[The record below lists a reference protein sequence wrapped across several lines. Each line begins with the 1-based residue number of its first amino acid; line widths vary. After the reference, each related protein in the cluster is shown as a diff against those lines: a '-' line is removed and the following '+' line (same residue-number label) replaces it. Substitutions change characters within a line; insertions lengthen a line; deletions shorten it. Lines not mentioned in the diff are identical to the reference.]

1 MKFQT
6 IILYLKEGDIMP
18 TQDTIKL
25 LNECN
30 AGIKMAV
37 ESLDEVINKAKNEK
51 LITLL
56 KNSHEEHKK
65 LGNLTH
71 QKLNEFHDKDK
82 EPSTIAK
89 AMSWMSTNLKL
100 LTGDV
105 DEKIADIITE
115 GCNMGIKSISR
126 YLNQYP
132 NSQDDVKEIV
142 HQLIK
147 IEDNLVHEL
156 RYYL

>member
-1 MKFQT
+1 
-6 IILYLKEGDIMP
+6 MP

-30 AGIKMAV
+30 AGVKMAV
-37 ESLDEVINKAKNEK
+37 ESLDEVLDKAKDEK
-51 LITLL
+51 LITIL
-56 KNSHEEHKK
+56 KNSLEEHKK
-65 LGNLTH
+65 LGDLTH

-82 EPSTIAK
+82 EPSALAK

-100 LTGDV
+100 FTGDV
-105 DEKIADIITE
+105 DEKIADLITE

-132 NSQDDVKEIV
+132 NSRDDVKDLV
-142 HQLIK
+142 HELIK
-147 IEDNLVHEL
+147 IEDKLVLEL
-156 RYYL
+156 RAYL

>member
-1 MKFQT
+1 
-6 IILYLKEGDIMP
+6 MP

-37 ESLDEVINKAKNEK
+37 ESLDEVLDKAKNEK
-51 LITLL
+51 LITDL
-56 KNSHEEHKK
+56 KNSLEEHKK
-65 LGNLTH
+65 LGDLTH
-71 QKLNEFHDKDK
+71 EKLNEFHDKDK
-82 EPSTIAK
+82 EPSALAK

-100 LTGDV
+100 FTGDV
-105 DEKIADIITE
+105 DEKIADLITE

-132 NSQDDVKEIV
+132 NSRDDVKDLV

-147 IEDNLVHEL
+147 IEDKLVLEL
-156 RYYL
+156 RAYL

>member
-1 MKFQT
+1 
-6 IILYLKEGDIMP
+6 MP

-30 AGIKMAV
+30 AGVKMAV
-37 ESLDEVINKAKNEK
+37 ESLDEVLDKAKDEK
-51 LITLL
+51 LITIL
-56 KNSHEEHKK
+56 KNSLEEHKK
-65 LGNLTH
+65 LGDLTH

-82 EPSTIAK
+82 EPSALAK

-100 LTGDV
+100 FTGDV
-105 DEKIADIITE
+105 DEKIADLITE

-132 NSQDDVKEIV
+132 NSRDDVKDLV
-142 HQLIK
+142 HELIK
-147 IEDNLVHEL
+147 IEDKLVHEL
-156 RYYL
+156 RSYL

>member
-1 MKFQT
+1 
-6 IILYLKEGDIMP
+6 MP

-37 ESLDEVINKAKNEK
+37 ESLDEVLDKAKNEK
-51 LITLL
+51 LITVL
-56 KNSHEEHKK
+56 KNSLEEHKK
-65 LGNLTH
+65 LGDLTH
-71 QKLNEFHDKDK
+71 EKLNEFHDKDK
-82 EPSTIAK
+82 EPSALAK

-100 LTGDV
+100 FTGDV
-105 DEKIADIITE
+105 DEKIADLITE

-132 NSQDDVKEIV
+132 NSRDDVKDLV

-147 IEDNLVHEL
+147 IEDKLVLEL
-156 RYYL
+156 RAYL

>member
-1 MKFQT
+1 M
-6 IILYLKEGDIMP
+6 
-18 TQDTIKL
+18 
-25 LNECN
+25 NECN

-56 KNSHEEHKK
+56 KNSLEEHKK

-115 GCNMGIKSISR
+115 GCNMGIKSLNK
-126 YLNQYP
+126 YLNQYAMA
-132 NSQDDVKEIV
+132 DVISKKITEKLIRLEENLRKE
-142 HQLIK
+142 LSA
-147 IEDNLVHEL
+147 
-156 RYYL
+156 YL

>member
-1 MKFQT
+1 
-6 IILYLKEGDIMP
+6 MP

-30 AGIKMAV
+30 AGVKMAV
-37 ESLDEVINKAKNEK
+37 ESLDEVLDKAKDEK
-51 LITLL
+51 LITIL
-56 KNSHEEHKK
+56 KNSLEEHKK
-65 LGNLTH
+65 LGDLTH

-82 EPSTIAK
+82 EPSALAK

-100 LTGDV
+100 FTGDV
-105 DEKIADIITE
+105 DEKIADLITE

-132 NSQDDVKEIV
+132 NSRDDVKDLV
-142 HQLIK
+142 HELIK
-147 IEDNLVHEL
+147 IEDKLVLEL
-156 RYYL
+156 RSYL

>member
-1 MKFQT
+1 
-6 IILYLKEGDIMP
+6 MP
-18 TQDTIKL
+18 NQDSIKL

-30 AGIKMAV
+30 SGTKMAV
-37 ESLDEVINKAKNEK
+37 ESLNEVLEKVKNEN
-51 LITLL
+51 LRNTLTTSL
-56 KNSHEEHKK
+56 EEHKK
-65 LGNLTH
+65 FGDLTH
-71 QKLNEFHDKDK
+71 QKLMEAHDSDK
-82 EPSTIAK
+82 EPNPIAK

>member
-1 MKFQT
+1 
-6 IILYLKEGDIMP
+6 MP

-37 ESLDEVINKAKNEK
+37 ESLDEVLDKAKNEN
-51 LITLL
+51 LITILR
-56 KNSHEEHKK
+56 NSLEEHKK
-65 LGNLTH
+65 LGDLTH

-82 EPSTIAK
+82 EPSALAK

-100 LTGDV
+100 FTGDV
-105 DEKIADIITE
+105 DEQIADLITE
-115 GCNMGIKSISR
+115 GCNMGIESISR

-132 NSQDDVKEIV
+132 NSRDDVKDLV
-142 HQLIK
+142 HELIK
-147 IEDNLVHEL
+147 IEDKLVLEL
-156 RYYL
+156 RAYL

>member
-1 MKFQT
+1 
-6 IILYLKEGDIMP
+6 MP

-37 ESLDEVINKAKNEK
+37 ESLDEVLDKAKNEK
-51 LITLL
+51 LITIL
-56 KNSHEEHKK
+56 KNSLEEHKT

-82 EPSTIAK
+82 EPSAIAK

-100 LTGDV
+100 FTGDV

-132 NSQDDVKEIV
+132 NSRDDVKDLV
-142 HQLIK
+142 NQLVK
-147 IEDNLVHEL
+147 VEDKLVYEL
-156 RYYL
+156 RPYL

>member
-1 MKFQT
+1 
-6 IILYLKEGDIMP
+6 MP

-56 KNSHEEHKK
+56 KNSLEEHKK

-105 DEKIADIITE
+105 DEKIANAQLGGGAIT
-115 GCNMGIKSISR
+115 MFSM
-126 YLNQYP
+126 
-132 NSQDDVKEIV
+132 EIV
-142 HQLIK
+142 NGDLIVNYPDESNNNVDFE
-147 IEDNLVHEL
+147 INNYGEL
-156 RYYL
+156 EVIINE

>member
-1 MKFQT
+1 
-6 IILYLKEGDIMP
+6 MP

-37 ESLDEVINKAKNEK
+37 ESLDEVLDKAKKEN
-51 LITLL
+51 LITILR
-56 KNSHEEHKK
+56 NSLEEHKK
-65 LGNLTH
+65 LGDLTH

-82 EPSTIAK
+82 EPSALAK

-100 LTGDV
+100 FTGDV
-105 DEKIADIITE
+105 DEKIADLITE

-132 NSQDDVKEIV
+132 NSRDDVKDLV
-142 HQLIK
+142 HELIK
-147 IEDNLVHEL
+147 IEDKLVHEL
-156 RYYL
+156 RSYL

>member
-1 MKFQT
+1 
-6 IILYLKEGDIMP
+6 MP

-30 AGIKMAV
+30 AGVKMAV
-37 ESLDEVINKAKNEK
+37 ESLDEVLDKAKNEK
-51 LITLL
+51 LITIL
-56 KNSHEEHKK
+56 KNSLEEHKK

-71 QKLNEFHDKDK
+71 EKLNEFHDKDK
-82 EPSTIAK
+82 EPSALAK

-100 LTGDV
+100 FTGDV
-105 DEKIADIITE
+105 DEKIADLITE

-132 NSQDDVKEIV
+132 NSRDDIKDLV

-147 IEDNLVHEL
+147 IEDKLVLEL
-156 RYYL
+156 RAYL

>member
-56 KNSHEEHKK
+56 KNSLIKK
-65 LGNLTH
+65 LANILFQRYH
-71 QKLNEFHDKDK
+71 IKMLCLNMEL
-82 EPSTIAK
+82 I
-89 AMSWMSTNLKL
+89 
-100 LTGDV
+100 
-105 DEKIADIITE
+105 
-115 GCNMGIKSISR
+115 
-126 YLNQYP
+126 NQ
-132 NSQDDVKEIV
+132 I
-142 HQLIK
+142 
-147 IEDNLVHEL
+147 
-156 RYYL
+156 

>member
-1 MKFQT
+1 
-6 IILYLKEGDIMP
+6 MP

-37 ESLDEVINKAKNEK
+37 ESLDEVLDKAKNEN
-51 LITLL
+51 LITILR
-56 KNSHEEHKK
+56 NSLEEHKK
-65 LGNLTH
+65 LGDLTH

-82 EPSTIAK
+82 EPSALAK

-100 LTGDV
+100 FTGDV
-105 DEKIADIITE
+105 DEKIADLITE

-132 NSQDDVKEIV
+132 NSRDDVKDLV
-142 HQLIK
+142 HELIK
-147 IEDNLVHEL
+147 IEDKLVLEL
-156 RYYL
+156 RSYL

>member
-1 MKFQT
+1 
-6 IILYLKEGDIMP
+6 MP

-56 KNSHEEHKK
+56 KNSLEEHKK

-89 AMSWMSTNLKL
+89 AMSWMKVNFKL
-100 LTGDV
+100 IKGEHDKV
-105 DEKIADIITE
+105 IADLMTE
-115 GCNMGIKSISR
+115 GCNMGIKSICR
-126 YLNQYP
+126 YINQYP
-132 NSQDDVKEIV
+132 NALEN
-142 HQLIK
+142 IK
-147 IEDNLVHEL
+147 KLCYDLVEL
-156 RYYL
+156 EENFAKDMREYL

>member
-1 MKFQT
+1 
-6 IILYLKEGDIMP
+6 MP

-37 ESLDEVINKAKNEK
+37 ESLDEVLDKAKNEK
-51 LITLL
+51 LITILR
-56 KNSHEEHKK
+56 NSLEEHKK
-65 LGNLTH
+65 LGDLTH

-82 EPSTIAK
+82 EPSALAK

-100 LTGDV
+100 FTGDV
-105 DEKIADIITE
+105 DEKIADLITE

-132 NSQDDVKEIV
+132 NSRDDVKDLV
-142 HQLIK
+142 HELIK
-147 IEDNLVHEL
+147 IEDKLVHEL
-156 RYYL
+156 RSYL

>member
-1 MKFQT
+1 
-6 IILYLKEGDIMP
+6 MP

-30 AGIKMAV
+30 AGVKMAV
-37 ESLDEVINKAKNEK
+37 ESLDEVLDKAKNEK
-51 LITLL
+51 LITIL
-56 KNSHEEHKK
+56 KNSLEEHKK
-65 LGNLTH
+65 LGDLTH

-82 EPSTIAK
+82 EPSALAK

-100 LTGDV
+100 FTGDV
-105 DEKIADIITE
+105 DEKIADLITE

-132 NSQDDVKEIV
+132 NSRDDVKDLV
-142 HQLIK
+142 HELIK
-147 IEDNLVHEL
+147 IEDKLVLEL
-156 RYYL
+156 RAYL

>member
-1 MKFQT
+1 
-6 IILYLKEGDIMP
+6 MP

-56 KNSHEEHKK
+56 KNSLEEHKK

-115 GCNMGIKSISR
+115 GCNMGIKSLNE
-126 YLNQYP
+126 YLNQYAMA
-132 NSQDDVKEIV
+132 DVISKKITEELIRLEENLRKE
-142 HQLIK
+142 LST
-147 IEDNLVHEL
+147 
-156 RYYL
+156 YL

>member
-1 MKFQT
+1 
-6 IILYLKEGDIMP
+6 MP

-37 ESLDEVINKAKNEK
+37 ESLDEVLDKAKNEN
-51 LITLL
+51 LITILR
-56 KNSHEEHKK
+56 NSLEEHKK
-65 LGNLTH
+65 LGDLTH

-82 EPSTIAK
+82 EPSALAK

-100 LTGDV
+100 FTGDV
-105 DEKIADIITE
+105 DEKIADLITE

-132 NSQDDVKEIV
+132 NSRDDVKDLV
-142 HQLIK
+142 HELIK
-147 IEDNLVHEL
+147 IEDKLVHEL
-156 RYYL
+156 RSYL

>member
-1 MKFQT
+1 
-6 IILYLKEGDIMP
+6 MP

-30 AGIKMAV
+30 AGVKMAV
-37 ESLDEVINKAKNEK
+37 ESLDEVLDKAKDEK
-51 LITLL
+51 LITIL
-56 KNSHEEHKK
+56 KNSLEEHKK
-65 LGNLTH
+65 LGDLTH

-82 EPSTIAK
+82 EPSALAK

-100 LTGDV
+100 FTGDV
-105 DEKIADIITE
+105 DEKIADLITE

-132 NSQDDVKEIV
+132 NSRDDVKDLV

-147 IEDNLVHEL
+147 IEDKLVHEL
-156 RYYL
+156 RSYL

>member
-1 MKFQT
+1 
-6 IILYLKEGDIMP
+6 MP

-37 ESLDEVINKAKNEK
+37 ESLDEVLDKAKNEN
-51 LITLL
+51 LITILR
-56 KNSHEEHKK
+56 NSLEEHKK
-65 LGNLTH
+65 LGDLTH

-82 EPSTIAK
+82 EPIALAK

-100 LTGDV
+100 FTGDV
-105 DEKIADIITE
+105 DEKIADLITE

-132 NSQDDVKEIV
+132 NSRDDVKDLV
-142 HQLIK
+142 HELIK
-147 IEDNLVHEL
+147 IEDKLVHEL
-156 RYYL
+156 RSYL

>member
-1 MKFQT
+1 
-6 IILYLKEGDIMP
+6 MP

-30 AGIKMAV
+30 AGVKMAV
-37 ESLDEVINKAKNEK
+37 ESLDEVLDKAKDEK
-51 LITLL
+51 LITIL
-56 KNSHEEHKK
+56 KNSLEEHKK
-65 LGNLTH
+65 LGDLTH

-82 EPSTIAK
+82 EPSALAK

-100 LTGDV
+100 FTGDV
-105 DEKIADIITE
+105 DEKIADLITE

-126 YLNQYP
+126 YLDQYP
-132 NSQDDVKEIV
+132 NSRDDVKDLV

-147 IEDNLVHEL
+147 IEDKLVLEL
-156 RYYL
+156 RAYL

>member
-1 MKFQT
+1 
-6 IILYLKEGDIMP
+6 MP

-37 ESLDEVINKAKNEK
+37 ESLDEVLDKAKNEK
-51 LITLL
+51 LITIL
-56 KNSHEEHKK
+56 KNSLEEHKK
-65 LGNLTH
+65 LGDLTH
-71 QKLNEFHDKDK
+71 EKLNEFHDKDK
-82 EPSTIAK
+82 EPSALAK

-100 LTGDV
+100 FTGDV
-105 DEKIADIITE
+105 DEKIADLITE

-132 NSQDDVKEIV
+132 NSRDDVKDLV

-147 IEDNLVHEL
+147 IEDKLVLEL
-156 RYYL
+156 RAYL

>member
-56 KNSHEEHKK
+56 KNSLEEHKK

-115 GCNMGIKSISR
+115 GCNMGIKSLNQ
-126 YLNQYP
+126 YLNQYAMA
-132 NSQDDVKEIV
+132 DVISKKITEKLIRLEENLRKE
-142 HQLIK
+142 LST
-147 IEDNLVHEL
+147 
-156 RYYL
+156 YL

>member
-1 MKFQT
+1 
-6 IILYLKEGDIMP
+6 MP

-37 ESLDEVINKAKNEK
+37 ESLDEVLDKAKNEN
-51 LITLL
+51 LITILR
-56 KNSHEEHKK
+56 NSLEEHKK
-65 LGNLTH
+65 LGDLTH

-82 EPSTIAK
+82 EPSALAK

-100 LTGDV
+100 FTGDV
-105 DEKIADIITE
+105 DEKIADLITE

-132 NSQDDVKEIV
+132 NSRDDVKDLV
-142 HQLIK
+142 HELIK
-147 IEDNLVHEL
+147 IEDKLVLEL
-156 RYYL
+156 RAYL

>member
-1 MKFQT
+1 
-6 IILYLKEGDIMP
+6 MP

-37 ESLDEVINKAKNEK
+37 ESLDEVLDKAKNEN
-51 LITLL
+51 LITILR
-56 KNSHEEHKK
+56 NSLEEHKK
-65 LGNLTH
+65 LGDLTH

-82 EPSTIAK
+82 EPSALAK

-100 LTGDV
+100 FTGDV
-105 DEKIADIITE
+105 DEKIADSITE

-132 NSQDDVKEIV
+132 NSRDDVKDLV
-142 HQLIK
+142 HELIK
-147 IEDNLVHEL
+147 IEDKLVHEL
-156 RYYL
+156 RAYL

>member
-1 MKFQT
+1 
-6 IILYLKEGDIMP
+6 MP

-30 AGIKMAV
+30 AGVKMAV
-37 ESLDEVINKAKNEK
+37 ESLDEVLDKAKDEK
-51 LITLL
+51 LITIL
-56 KNSHEEHKK
+56 KNSLEEHKK
-65 LGNLTH
+65 LGDLTH

-82 EPSTIAK
+82 EPSALAK

-100 LTGDV
+100 FTGDV
-105 DEKIADIITE
+105 DEKIADLITE

-132 NSQDDVKEIV
+132 NSRDDVKDLV
-142 HQLIK
+142 HELIK
-147 IEDNLVHEL
+147 IEDNLVLEL
-156 RYYL
+156 RAYL

>member
-1 MKFQT
+1 
-6 IILYLKEGDIMP
+6 MP

-30 AGIKMAV
+30 AGVKMAV
-37 ESLDEVINKAKNEK
+37 ESLDEVLDKAKDEK
-51 LITLL
+51 LITIL
-56 KNSHEEHKK
+56 KNSLEEHKK
-65 LGNLTH
+65 LGDLTH

-82 EPSTIAK
+82 EPSALAK

-100 LTGDV
+100 FTGDV
-105 DEKIADIITE
+105 DEKIADLITE

-132 NSQDDVKEIV
+132 NSRDDVKDLV
-142 HQLIK
+142 HELIK
-147 IEDNLVHEL
+147 IEDNLVLEL
-156 RYYL
+156 RSYL

>member
-1 MKFQT
+1 
-6 IILYLKEGDIMP
+6 
-18 TQDTIKL
+18 
-25 LNECN
+25 
-30 AGIKMAV
+30 
-37 ESLDEVINKAKNEK
+37 
-51 LITLL
+51 
-56 KNSHEEHKK
+56 
-65 LGNLTH
+65 
-71 QKLNEFHDKDK
+71 
-82 EPSTIAK
+82 
-89 AMSWMSTNLKL
+89 MSWMSTNLKL

>member
-1 MKFQT
+1 
-6 IILYLKEGDIMP
+6 MP

-37 ESLDEVINKAKNEK
+37 ESLDEVLDKAKNEK
-51 LITLL
+51 LVTIL
-56 KNSHEEHKK
+56 KNSLEEHKK

-82 EPSTIAK
+82 EPNPIAK
-89 AMSWMSTNLKL
+89 VMSWASTNLKL
-100 LTGDV
+100 FTGDV

-115 GCNMGIKSISR
+115 GCNMGIKSIAR

-132 NSQDDVKEIV
+132 NSREDVKDLV
-142 HQLIK
+142 NQVIK
-147 IEDNLVHEL
+147 IEDDLVHEL
-156 RYYL
+156 RPYL